1 MTCVDPGIYSVKKSW
16 KLSDLKEYHT
26 APPYTT
32 VDKSK
37 KARMFRGRKV
47 LCFGFDG
54 GGGTEL
60 CGGAACVGEIGE
72 WGVLGT
78 IGGGDVA

>member
-1 MTCVDPGIYSVKKSW
+1 
-16 KLSDLKEYHT
+16 
-26 APPYTT
+26 
-32 VDKSK
+32 
-37 KARMFRGRKV
+37 MFRGRKV